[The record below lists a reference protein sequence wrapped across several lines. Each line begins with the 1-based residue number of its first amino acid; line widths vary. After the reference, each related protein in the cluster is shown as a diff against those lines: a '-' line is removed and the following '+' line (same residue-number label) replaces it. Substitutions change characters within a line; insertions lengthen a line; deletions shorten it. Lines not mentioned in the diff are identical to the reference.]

1 MQRTAQKACKKS
13 FSRLGWVLIVSQL
26 LMLGVVWAGEQIYAL
41 FLVIRYPMATNADI
55 SRMLYDS
62 GGALIAGALAGIVP
76 CFALGLTTR
85 VQELPGYFLRQRKCL
100 NWVVVLGS
108 LLLVLGLQN
117 IASLF
122 TIPMELIAN
131 QLNASFYSA
140 YESATA
146 VSVTPTMLAY
156 SVLIAPFC
164 EELLYRGFVL
174 QYLKPYGKTFA
185 IVFAAVLFG
194 LMHGNIIQL
203 PMALLCGM
211 LFGYIAL
218 EYSLPASIL
227 IHALTN
233 FTAEAVSWLSSADE
247 VAAEAV
253 NQALFAF
260 GLVALFLCIS
270 KLWRPI
276 VTYARKGYAEKGV
289 IRLLMTSPPII
300 LLITYL
306 VVLTGLSIKPI

>member
-1 MQRTAQKACKKS
+1 MQHTAHKACKQS
-13 FSRLGWVLIVSQL
+13 FAKLGWVLIVSQL
-26 LMLGVVWAGEQIYAL
+26 LMLIVVWAGEQMYAL
-41 FLVIRYPMATNADI
+41 WLAMHHPLMTSAEINRV
-55 SRMLYDS
+55 LYDS
-62 GGALIAGALAGIVP
+62 GGSLIAGALIGILP
-76 CFALGLTTR
+76 CFALRLTPR
-85 VQELPGYFLRQRKCL
+85 VRELPGYFLARRQRL
-100 NWVVVLGS
+100 NWIVVLGS
-108 LLLVLGLQN
+108 LLVVLGLQN

-122 TIPMELIAN
+122 TIPMEFIAN
-131 QLNASFYSA
+131 LMNTSFYNA

-146 VSVTPTMLAY
+146 VAVTPSMLIY
-156 SVLIAPFC
+156 SVFIAPFC

-218 EYSLPASIL
+218 EYSLSASII

-233 FTAEAVSWLSSADE
+233 FTAEAVSWLGSVDE

-260 GLVALFLCIS
+260 GLVALFLCVS

-276 VTYARKGYAEKGV
+276 VFYARAGHAEKGV
-289 IRLLMTSPPII
+289 IRSLMTSPPII

-306 VVLTGLSIKPI
+306 VALTGLSIKPI